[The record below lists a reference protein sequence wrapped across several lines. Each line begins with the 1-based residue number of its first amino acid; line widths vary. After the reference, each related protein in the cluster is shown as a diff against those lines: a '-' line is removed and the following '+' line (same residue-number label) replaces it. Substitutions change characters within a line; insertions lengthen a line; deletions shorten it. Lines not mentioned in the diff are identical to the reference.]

1 MGLGDMVNKAKDK
14 LQSPEFEEKTD
25 AALNKAADFVS
36 EKTGHKYDDKIKRA
50 RDFADEHLGGGET
63 DADGTDP
70 SPATG
75 H

>member
-25 AALNKAADFVS
+25 AVLDKAADFAS
-36 EKTGHKYDDKIKRA
+36 EKTGHKYDDKIERA
-50 RDFADEHLGGGET
+50 RRYADEHLGTGSE
-63 DADGTDP
+63 ADNDDP